1 MVALP
6 AAESIPGKVN
16 GGWVLK
22 GRGMVR
28 GLDREPVKAATEIAV
43 RVSIWR
49 PPTCRRSYLA

>member
-6 AAESIPGKVN
+6 AAENIPGKVN

-22 GRGMVR
+22 GPGMVR

-43 RVSIWR
+43 RNLEMA
-49 PPTCRRSYLA
+49 PADLP